1 MQMFL
6 PINRLLMLIVLFAK
20 ALIIKLILM
29 MEQAIS

>member
-6 PINRLLMLIVLFAK
+6 PINRLLMLIVLFVK